1 MHTLTCDVLVV
12 GLGPAGSSAARAAAK
27 AGADVL
33 AVDRREAVGVPVQC
47 AEYVPAQLVGQ
58 LGLGREFVVQP
69 IRGMRTILPGGGERL
84 TMTPGFTIRRDLL
97 DQTLA
102 RAAADAGA
110 RLLLSTRAKTMAP
123 DRTVILRGKD
133 GGWMRVQPRVIVGA
147 DGPRSKVGRWVGAV
161 NRNLLP
167 GVQAT
172 LRLAAPLD
180 CTEVYFDPGLFAGYG
195 WCFPKAELA
204 NVGLGVRRDAAHP
217 DALRGLLRGFV
228 ERLRRAGKVVG
239 EPVAHAAGWI
249 PAEPVRRAVYGNVIL
264 AGDAAGHTHPITGAG
279 VFAAVS
285 TGEMAGRW
293 AARAAAA
300 GDPAVLAG
308 YEEEW
313 RDLLADTL
321 DRAARR
327 RALMEER
334 WHDFDRVIPACW
346 VAYREYYAPAP

>member
-1 MHTLTCDVLVV
+1 MQTIRCDVLVV
-12 GLGPAGSSAARAAAK
+12 GLGPAGSSAARAAAA

-33 AVDRREAVGVPVQC
+33 AVDRRAAVGVPVQC

-58 LGLGREFVVQP
+58 LGLGREYIVQP
-69 IRGMRTILPGGGERL
+69 IAGMRTILPDGSETL
-84 TMTPGFTIRRDLL
+84 TRTPGFTIRRDLL

-102 RAAADAGA
+102 QAAAQAGA
-110 RLLLSTRAKTMAP
+110 RLMLSTRAKTMAP
-123 DRTVILRGKD
+123 DGAVILRGRR
-133 GGWMRVQPRVIVGA
+133 GGWSRVKAAVIIGA
-147 DGPRSKVGRWVGAV
+147 DGPRSKTGRWVGAV

-180 CTEVYFDPGLFAGYG
+180 CTEVYFDPGLYAGYG
-195 WCFPKAELA
+195 WCFPKGELA
-204 NVGLGVRRDAAHP
+204 NVGLGVRRNAAHP
-217 DALRGLLRGFV
+217 ESAHALLDGFV
-228 ERLRRAGKVVG
+228 DRLRRAGKVVG

-249 PAEPVRRAVYGNVIL
+249 PAEPVRRAVYGNVLL

-300 GDPAVLAG
+300 SDPDVLAG

-321 DRAARR
+321 DRASRR
-327 RALMEER
+327 RTLMEER
-334 WHDFDRVIPACW
+334 WDDFDRVIPSCW
-346 VAYREYYAPAP
+346 VAYRDYYAPAP